1 MQNPTH
7 FGWQIDNEAASCM
20 VSKFGLLENLKIIGC
35 HGLESISISFD
46 AKLLS
51 FTIFD
56 RPHLKSL
63 HIIHGFFLSF
73 ICACSCKFA
82 YLSCVRINA

>member
-1 MQNPTH
+1 
-7 FGWQIDNEAASCM
+7 M
-20 VSKFGLLENLKIIGC
+20 VSKFGLLENLKIIRC
-35 HGLESISISFD
+35 HGLESMSISFY

-73 ICACSCKFA
+73 ICACSCKFS
-82 YLSCVRINA
+82 YLSCVCINA